1 MPRGK
6 NLLIAIAFAAIYLIW
21 GTTYLAIGVTVETVP
36 PVFMVV
42 LRGAI
47 AGGVLYWVS
56 RVRGGAPVEGREM
69 LAIAPTA
76 LLLFGGGY
84 VLVGWAEQS
93 VASGPAALLNATTP
107 AWVVLIEWLAR
118 RRSRP
123 TLKVVAGLLGGVVG
137 VVLLVSGG
145 GGDARPLAVLPAL
158 ALVAASAAWAGGTV
172 LAGKRSH
179 GDAMRG
185 AAVQLLTGALLLLP
199 VSIGLGEIGM
209 LARTPATSSSLVA
222 LGYLVVFGSLIGYTA
237 YSWLLH
243 QVPASKVASHSY
255 VNPLVAV
262 IVGALLAR
270 EPVTVYTLVAA
281 ALIIVSVVVIITEKR
296 GNERDSKG
304 PGALAR
310 SRVLSSLR
318 PKRSTRTLELARQ
331 SHEIAPVRRGSGD
344 HHQPERSSG
353 AVRTA

>member
-1 MPRGK
+1 
-6 NLLIAIAFAAIYLIW
+6 
-21 GTTYLAIGVTVETVP
+21 
-36 PVFMVV
+36 
-42 LRGAI
+42 
-47 AGGVLYWVS
+47 
-56 RVRGGAPVEGREM
+56 
-69 LAIAPTA
+69 
-76 LLLFGGGY
+76 
-84 VLVGWAEQS
+84 
-93 VASGPAALLNATTP
+93 
-107 AWVVLIEWLAR
+107 
-118 RRSRP
+118 
-123 TLKVVAGLLGGVVG
+123 
-137 VVLLVSGG
+137 
-145 GGDARPLAVLPAL
+145 LPAL

-199 VSIGLGEIGM
+199 ISIVRGEIGM

-270 EPVTVYTLVAA
+270 EQITAYTLVAA
-281 ALIIVSVVVIITEKR
+281 ALIIVSVVVIITER
-296 GNERDSKG
+296 GRDGDSQG
-304 PGALAR
+304 PAALAR
-310 SRVLSSLR
+310 PQVLSSLR
-318 PKRSTRTLELARQ
+318 PKRSSRTLELARQ
-331 SHEIAPVRRGSGD
+331 SHEIAPVRRVSGD
-344 HHQPERSSG
+344 HHQPERSGG